1 MTGPGNF
8 VSREPVGRAGSDVGS
23 RRSRRGYSVGVLPLA
38 TVAAIF
44 ASLAILHARQL
55 QAPTIAAY
63 DRYVALTETRLA
75 AERAGTRPF
84 LWLDQQSAAER
95 ERVMA
100 RLRKG
105 EVVVEKLET
114 RDKGAEIAVPNG
126 LVHHWVGTVLMPG
139 VKLDRLV
146 SFVQDYDRYP
156 QVFAPMIPQARVL
169 DRDGDRFIVRMR
181 TSVKKVITVVMDGDY
196 TIEYHRL
203 GANRLYTTNVVN
215 SLEQIND
222 AGTSA
227 ESKEKGDEASGYL
240 WRFRMYCAF
249 EERPDA
255 SIEQCESISLTRSIP
270 FGVGWLIKPF
280 VTGIP
285 RDTIAFTLGQVRAG
299 LVK

>member
-1 MTGPGNF
+1 
-8 VSREPVGRAGSDVGS
+8 
-23 RRSRRGYSVGVLPLA
+23 
-38 TVAAIF
+38 VAAALVAGTALVSGF
-44 ASLAILHARQL
+44 QL
-55 QAPTIAAY
+55 RPPTLAAY

-75 AERAGTRPF
+75 AERNGSSPY
-84 LWLDQQSAAER
+84 LWIDRQPAAQR
-95 ERVMA
+95 ERLMA
-100 RLRKG
+100 RLRNG

-126 LVHHWVGTVLMPG
+126 LIHHWVGTVLMPG

-146 SFVQDYDRYP
+146 AFVQDYDRYP
-156 QVFAPMIPQARVL
+156 QIFAPMIPQARVI
-169 DRDGDRFIVRMR
+169 DRTGDRFVVRMR

-203 GANRLYTTNVVN
+203 GANRLYTTNAVAG
-215 SLEQIND
+215 LEQVND
-222 AGTSA
+222 AGTA
-227 ESKEKGDEASGYL
+227 DESKEKGDEASGFL

-255 SIEQCESISLTRSIP
+255 SIEQCESISLTRSVP
-270 FGVGWLIKPF
+270 FGVGWLVKPF

-299 LVK
+299 LVGK